1 MSIVEFAEEI
11 LGYKLLSF
19 QKEFLTKC
27 DEAYASNKQLYYIPS
42 RGQNIKWMAFLF
54 QYIVIEYYWKNSGEN
69 DVKEDNKENKNDNKS
84 INIIRN

>member
-27 DEAYASNKQLYYIPS
+27 YETYASNEQLYYIPA
-42 RGQNIKWMAFLF
+42 RGQNIKWMQLVL
-54 QYIVIEYYWKNSGEN
+54 QYIAITYYYSEYSNEN
-69 DVKEDNKENKNDNKS
+69 EVKENDNKAS
-84 INIIRN
+84 IISKREGEL

>member
-27 DEAYASNKQLYYIPS
+27 YEAYASNEQPYYIPN
-42 RGQNIKWMAFLF
+42 RGGNIKWMALVL
-54 QYIVIEYYWKNSGEN
+54 QYIAIEYYWKNSGEN
-69 DVKEDNKENKNDNKS
+69 EVKENDNKS
-84 INIIRN
+84 TNIIRN

>member
-27 DEAYASNKQLYYIPS
+27 YEAYASNKQLFYIPH
-42 RGQNIKWMAFLF
+42 RGNCKSMPFVF
-54 QYIVIEYYWKNSGEN
+54 QYIAIEYYWKKSGEN
-69 DVKEDNKENKNDNKS
+69 EVKDGLDD
-84 INIIRN
+84 

>member
-27 DEAYASNKQLYYIPS
+27 YEAYTSNKQLYYIPA
-42 RGQNIKWMAFLF
+42 RGQNIKWMAFVL
-54 QYIVIEYYWKNSGEN
+54 QYIAMEYHEKHSGEN
-69 DVKEDNKENKNDNKS
+69 EVNDN
-84 INIIRN
+84 NDTN

>member
-27 DEAYASNKQLYYIPS
+27 DEAYASNQQLYYIPH
-42 RGQNIKWMAFLF
+42 RGQDIKWMEFVL
-54 QYIVIEYYWKNSGEN
+54 QYIVITYYWKNSGEN
-69 DVKEDNKENKNDNKS
+69 EVKEGNKE
-84 INIIRN
+84 

>member
-27 DEAYASNKQLYYIPS
+27 YEAYASNKQLYYIPP
-42 RGQNIKWMAFLF
+42 RGQNIKWMPFVF
-54 QYIVIEYYWKNSGEN
+54 QYIAITYYWKNSGEN
-69 DVKEDNKENKNDNKS
+69 EVKDNNDTN
-84 INIIRN
+84 

>member
-27 DEAYASNKQLYYIPS
+27 NEADESNEKLYCIPH
-42 RGQNIKWMAFLF
+42 RGHATKWMAFVL
-54 QYIVIEYYWKNSGEN
+54 QYIVIAYHEKYSGEN
-69 DVKEDNKENKNDNKS
+69 EKGEL
-84 INIIRN
+84 

>member
-27 DEAYASNKQLYYIPS
+27 YKAYTSNKQLFYIPH
-42 RGQNIKWMAFLF
+42 RGYNIKWMAFVL
-54 QYIVIEYYWKNSGEN
+54 QYIVIAYHEKYSGEN
-69 DVKEDNKENKNDNKS
+69 EVKDNNDT
-84 INIIRN
+84 

>member
-27 DEAYASNKQLYYIPS
+27 YEAYTSNEQPYYIPH
-42 RGQNIKWMAFLF
+42 RGGNIKWMALVL
-54 QYIVIEYYWKNSGEN
+54 QYIAIEYYWKNSGEN
-69 DVKEDNKENKNDNKS
+69 EVKENDNKS
-84 INIIRN
+84 TNIIRN

>member
-27 DEAYASNKQLYYIPS
+27 YEAYASNKQLYYIPH
-42 RGQNIKWMAFLF
+42 RGDNKWMAFVF
-54 QYIVIEYYWKNSGEN
+54 QYIVIAYHEKYSGEN
-69 DVKEDNKENKNDNKS
+69 EVKDNND
-84 INIIRN
+84 IN